1 MQRENRKLA
10 AIVAADIADYSRL
23 ICQDDE
29 GTLRDLPAHQQELI
43 DRLIDAP
50 RAVTIKCI
58 VEFHLRPSFREP
70 YFLVRERLLCRKYFS
85 SKTTR

>member
-23 ICQDDE
+23 ICQDEED
-29 GTLRDLPAHQQELI
+29 TLRALRAHQQILI
-43 DRLIDAP
+43 ERLIDP
-50 RAVTIKCI
+50 LRAVTIKCI
-58 VEFHLRPSFREP
+58 TEFHLRPCFREP
-70 YFLVRERLLCRKYFS
+70 IFMAGWRLLCRKYFS